1 MALTVL
7 VVGGG
12 RVGLALARLLTEA
25 THTVVVIEPRPDR
38 VERLGSVVPAARGVI
53 GDGRDPAVLE
63 AAGIRQVDVV
73 AAVTAD
79 DPTNLVVTAL
89 ARSEF
94 EVPRTIARIVDPAH
108 AWLFDDAT
116 GVDVA
121 VDQAALLAGLIAEEM
136 SMGEVATLLK
146 LRRGAFSLVEE
157 QVAGGSRAVGRAVA
171 DLELPPDCVLVGV
184 LRDDEVLASHGGL
197 VLQAGDEVLAVV
209 HVGAAAALAAALRP
223 PEGTGDLDG

>member
-1 MALTVL
+1 MALAVL

-25 THTVVVIEPRPDR
+25 AHTVVVVEPLPDR
-38 VERLGSVVPAARGVI
+38 IERLARLVPSARGVV
-53 GDGRDPAVLE
+53 GDGTDPAVLE
-63 AAGIRQVDVV
+63 AAGIRTVDVV

-94 EVPRTIARIVDPAH
+94 AAPRTIARIVDPAH
-108 AWLFDDAT
+108 AWLFGDAT

-121 VDQAALLAGLIAEEM
+121 VDQADLLAGLIAEEM
-136 SMGEVATLLK
+136 SMGDVATLLK

-157 QVAGGSRAVGRAVA
+157 RVAPGSRAVGRAVA
-171 DLELPPDCVLVGV
+171 ELDLPATCVLVAV
-184 LRDDEVLASHGGL
+184 LRADDVLPSHGRL
-197 VLQAGDEVLAVV
+197 VLQAGDEILAVV
-209 HVGAAAALAAALRP
+209 HEGAAGALAAALRADP
-223 PEGTGDLDG
+223 ATA